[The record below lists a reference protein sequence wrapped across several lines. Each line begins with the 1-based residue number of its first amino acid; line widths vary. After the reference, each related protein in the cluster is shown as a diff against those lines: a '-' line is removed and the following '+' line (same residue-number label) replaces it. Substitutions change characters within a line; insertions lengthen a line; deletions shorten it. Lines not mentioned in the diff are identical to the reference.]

1 MAGNDYEN
9 TNNSSELDY
18 DSESQELEQEDYS
31 YNSSSTPNAEPGM
44 AVMSQFFDLSRQLA
58 LFNLK
63 WKGLTIINGKPV
75 RTHDPIAC
83 DRFVDELTTSIESIV
98 SQHSSISTVKTDEG
112 DLILW
117 EKFDSFSRACAAE
130 PTFQRSSYNL
140 VKDEYDH
147 MLQLFMGH
155 VKNAHGI
162 KSAQA
167 LQGGVVYEYDKVNKP
182 QPSMLEM
189 GKTILL
195 GGNKQ

>member
-1 MAGNDYEN
+1 MDDDNVYE
-9 TNNSSELDY
+9 SD
-18 DSESQELEQEDYS
+18 DSQENEYS
-31 YNSSSTPNAEPGM
+31 YHSSDNTTPDVTG
-44 AVMSQFFDLSRQLA
+44 AVMSQFFDLSKQLA
-58 LFNLK
+58 MFNLK
-63 WKGLTIINGKPV
+63 WKGLTVIDGKPV

-147 MLQLFMGH
+147 ILQLFMGH
-155 VKNAHGI
+155 VKNSHGI

-167 LQGGVVYEYDKVNKP
+167 LQGGVVYEYDRTNKP
-182 QPSMLEM
+182 QPSMLDM
-189 GKTILL
+189 GKQILF
-195 GGNKQ
+195 GGNR